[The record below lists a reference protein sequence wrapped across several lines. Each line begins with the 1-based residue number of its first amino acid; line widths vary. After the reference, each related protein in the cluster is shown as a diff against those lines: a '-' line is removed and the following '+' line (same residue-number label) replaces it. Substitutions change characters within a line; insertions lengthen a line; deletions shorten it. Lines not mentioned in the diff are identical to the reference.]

1 MVAEPVRSRERLG
14 HDSDARQAL
23 VLLLS
28 SFQASEQPHQETHS
42 APSLDAGVTGVGLGT
57 RQT

>member
-1 MVAEPVRSRERLG
+1 MRSRERLG

-28 SFQASEQPHQETHS
+28 SFQASEQPHQETQL
-42 APSLDAGVTGVGLGT
+42 APSLDAGVTGVGLGA